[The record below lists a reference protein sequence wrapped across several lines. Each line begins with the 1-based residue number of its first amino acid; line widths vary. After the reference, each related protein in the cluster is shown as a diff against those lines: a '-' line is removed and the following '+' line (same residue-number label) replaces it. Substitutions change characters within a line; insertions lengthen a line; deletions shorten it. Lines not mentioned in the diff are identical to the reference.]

1 MPVMDGVTATRLIHE
16 QSDNKAL
23 SVIAVS
29 ASVSDATRE
38 SAGSAGVCDFISKP
52 VRFSE
57 LFSKVYRWIGEGAD
71 TQHGKTC
78 DTDYTDVSLEG
89 VEMMLSGISACLD
102 IGDVSS
108 LNDLAEQWS
117 TNNKGLGHYP
127 GQIKQS
133 CGALDLTGLESI
145 REELLGRL
153 RAADRS
159 REVNNDE

>member
-1 MPVMDGVTATRLIHE
+1 MRSCCWRTPTDQARLFKPFGQLKSGRKQGGTGLGLAI
-16 QSDNKAL
+16 SYRLVKAL
-23 SVIAVS
+23 ILSTA
-29 ASVSDATRE
+29 
-38 SAGSAGVCDFISKP
+38 
-52 VRFSE
+52 
-57 LFSKVYRWIGEGAD
+57 
-71 TQHGKTC
+71 KTC

-133 CGALDLTGLESI
+133 CGALDLAGLESI